1 MGTIFLRFLRL
12 GCTSFGGP
20 VAHLGY
26 FREEF
31 VARLGWLEETT
42 FAEIVGLCQFL
53 PGPASSQVG
62 FTIGL
67 MEGGVPGALAA
78 WMGFTLP
85 SAVLMFLFAYGHR
98 LLTGRVGTGLLH
110 GLQLVAVAV
119 VAQAVWGMAQR
130 LTPDVRRVLIAAVAA
145 GVVLWLQSSAG
156 QLVALGIGAIAGM
169 VICREVAGAAD
180 GWSIGVSRRLS
191 VIAGVAYVVLL
202 IGPLVLLAVRP
213 MAAVELFAAFYRA
226 GALVFGGGHVVLPL
240 LQRATVARGWVDEAT
255 FLSGYGGAQAVP
267 GPLFTFAAFL
277 GAVCRPVPGL
287 VGAVIALLA
296 ISLPGMLLIL
306 AVLPWWSRL
315 RSNAGMRAAIAG
327 VNASVVGIL
336 LAALYRP
343 VWTSAVGS
351 VWDVVIVLA
360 ALAALVVG
368 KVRPVVV
375 VGVVA
380 AIAAL
385 AGLAR

>member
-1 MGTIFLRFLRL
+1 M
-12 GCTSFGGP
+12 
-20 VAHLGY
+20 
-26 FREEF
+26 
-31 VARLGWLEETT
+31 
-42 FAEIVGLCQFL
+42 FA
-53 PGPASSQVG
+53 
-62 FTIGL
+62 
-67 MEGGVPGALAA
+67 
-78 WMGFTLP
+78 
-85 SAVLMFLFAYGHR
+85 FAYGHR
-98 LLTGRVGTGLLH
+98 LLTGRVGVGLLH

-130 LTPDVRRVLIAAVAA
+130 LTPDARRVLIAAVAA
-145 GVVLWLQSSAG
+145 GVVLWLQTSAG
-156 QLVALGIGAIAGM
+156 HLVALAIGAVAGWFF
-169 VICREVAGAAD
+169 CREVAGAAD
-180 GWSIGVSRRLS
+180 AWSIGVSRRLS
-191 VIAGVAYVVLL
+191 VGAGVAYVVLL
-202 IGPLVLLAVRP
+202 VGPVVLLAVRP

-287 VGAVIALLA
+287 AGAMIALVG
-296 ISLPGMLLIL
+296 IFLPGMLLIL

-315 RSNAGMRAAIAG
+315 RANAGMPAAIAG

-343 VWTSAVGS
+343 VWTSAVGG

-360 ALAALVVG
+360 AFVALVVG

-380 AIAAL
+380 AIGAL
-385 AGLAR
+385 AGLWLGHAG